1 MAAATALSTP
11 EDANSPARRT
21 VSRED
26 LLAAALKLIGP
37 HRSLSTLSLREV
49 AREAGIAPNS
59 FYRQF
64 RDMDE
69 LAVALIDA
77 AGRSLRTIIGEARQ
91 RATSTATSVVRVSVE
106 TFMEQLRADDKLLH
120 VLLRE
125 GAVGSDDFKH
135 AVERELHYFEEEL
148 QHDLVRLAALD
159 GAVLHAPELVAKAI
173 TRLVFAMGATAMDL
187 PPEKDPELVE
197 QISTMIRM
205 IIVGAHPRRIP
216 PRLIEIPWAGSFRR
230 KGSWS
235 ASPTPWSLPRR
246 RRAGELGRHHRT
258 ALRTGSLGIFHA
270 PFTAASRTLN
280 YSDRALHSVW

>member
-1 MAAATALSTP
+1 MAAATVLSTP

-135 AVERELHYFEEEL
+135 AVERELRYFEEEL

-205 IIVGAHPRRIP
+205 IIVGARTP
-216 PRLIEIPWAGSFRR
+216 AAFRR
-230 KGSWS
+230 G
-235 ASPTPWSLPRR
+235 
-246 RRAGELGRHHRT
+246 
-258 ALRTGSLGIFHA
+258 
-270 PFTAASRTLN
+270 
-280 YSDRALHSVW
+280 

>member
-1 MAAATALSTP
+1 MTSITLPAPDDTA
-11 EDANSPARRT
+11 PARRT
-21 VSRED
+21 VTRED

-69 LAVALIDA
+69 LAVALIDL
-77 AGRSLRTIIGEARQ
+77 AGRSLRTIIGQARR
-91 RATSTATSVVRVSVE
+91 RATSTDRSVVRVSVE

-125 GAVGSDDFKH
+125 GAVGSDAFKH
-135 AVERELHYFEEEL
+135 AVERELSYFEEEL
-148 QHDLVRLAALD
+148 QHDLVRLAAAD
-159 GAVLHAPELVAKAI
+159 GAVLHEPALASKAI

-197 QISTMIRM
+197 QISAMLRM
-205 IIVGAHPRRIP
+205 IIVGA
-216 PRLIEIPWAGSFRR
+216 
-230 KGSWS
+230 
-235 ASPTPWSLPRR
+235 
-246 RRAGELGRHHRT
+246 
-258 ALRTGSLGIFHA
+258 
-270 PFTAASRTLN
+270 
-280 YSDRALHSVW
+280 RALGGAAQAAESQR